1 MSKNLSNKID
11 FDPTLDKLTPL
22 NISRTGK
29 TYILHKDIKYFV
41 KYDQNEDVIY
51 SEYKCL
57 LFLDKKNISLFPKPF
72 GFFSNS
78 NGAYLICEFINFKK
92 DNNFFELGIM
102 LAQFHQNTN
111 INYGFFY
118 DTYCGPTLQI
128 NSWNCDWYDF
138 FFNTKIKYQL
148 DLAIKKKYVDKNYSK
163 MVLDLLKKNKSLF
176 LDRIPSLIHGD
187 LWSGNIG
194 TDIHN
199 KPRLFDPS
207 LFYGDYEADIAMT
220 ELFGGFDQ
228 KFYDGY
234 NHIKQFEPGFKNRSN
249 FYKLYHIL
257 NHLNIFGS
265 SYKYDLDN
273 IIKKIVAT

>member
-1 MSKNLSNKID
+1 LFKNLSNKID

-29 TYILHKDIKYFV
+29 TFILHKNIKYFV
-41 KYDQNEDVIY
+41 KYDQNKDVIY

-57 LFLDKKNISLFPKPF
+57 LFLDEKNISLFPKPY

-92 DNNFFELGIM
+92 NNNFFELGLM

-111 INYGFFY
+111 INHGFFH

-207 LFYGDYEADIAMT
+207 LYYGDYETDIAMM
-220 ELFGGFDQ
+220 ELFGGFNQ
-228 KFYDGY
+228 KFYEGY
-234 NHIKQFEPGFKNRSN
+234 NHIKKFEAGFKNRSN

-265 SYKYDLDN
+265 SYKCDLDN

>member
-1 MSKNLSNKID
+1 MFKNLSNKID
-11 FDPTLDKLTPL
+11 FDPTLDKLTLL

-29 TYILHKDIKYFV
+29 TFILHKDIKYFV
-41 KYDQNEDVIY
+41 KYDQNKDVIY

-57 LFLDKKNISLFPKPF
+57 LFLDEKNISLFPKPF

-92 DNNFFELGIM
+92 NNNFFELGLM

-111 INYGFFY
+111 INYGFFH

-207 LFYGDYEADIAMT
+207 LYYGDYEADIAMT
-220 ELFGGFDQ
+220 ELFGGFNQ
-228 KFYDGY
+228 KFYEGY
-234 NHIKQFEPGFKNRSN
+234 NHIKKFEPGFKNRSN

-257 NHLNIFGS
+257 NHLNIFGR
-265 SYKYDLDN
+265 SYIYDLDN

>member
-1 MSKNLSNKID
+1 MFKNLSNKID
-11 FDPTLDKLTPL
+11 FDPTLDKLTLL

-29 TYILHKDIKYFV
+29 TFILHKDIKYFV
-41 KYDQNEDVIY
+41 KYDQNKDVIY

-57 LFLDKKNISLFPKPF
+57 LFLDEKNISLFPKPY

-92 DNNFFELGIM
+92 NNNFFELGLM

-111 INYGFFY
+111 INYGFFH

-163 MVLDLLKKNKSLF
+163 KVLNLLKKNKSLF

-207 LFYGDYEADIAMT
+207 LYYGDYEADIAMT

-228 KFYDGY
+228 KFYEGY
-234 NHIKQFEPGFKNRSN
+234 NQIKKFEPGFKNRSN

>member
-1 MSKNLSNKID
+1 MFKNLSNKID

-29 TYILHKDIKYFV
+29 TFILHKDIKYFV
-41 KYDQNEDVIY
+41 KYDQNKDAIY
-51 SEYKCL
+51 SEYTCL
-57 LFLDKKNISLFPKPF
+57 LFLDEKNISLFPKPF
-72 GFFSNS
+72 GFFSS
-78 NGAYLICEFINFKK
+78 STGAYLICEFINFKK
-92 DNNFFELGIM
+92 NNNFFELGLM

-111 INYGFFY
+111 INYGFFH

-148 DLAIKKKYVDKNYSK
+148 DLAIKKKYVDKNYSM

-207 LFYGDYEADIAMT
+207 LYYGDYEADIAMT

-228 KFYDGY
+228 KFYEGY
-234 NHIKQFEPGFKNRSN
+234 NYIKKFEPGFKNRSN

>member
-1 MSKNLSNKID
+1 MFKNLSNKID

-29 TYILHKDIKYFV
+29 TFILHKDIKYFV
-41 KYDQNEDVIY
+41 KYDQNKDAIY
-51 SEYKCL
+51 SEYICL
-57 LFLDKKNISLFPKPF
+57 LFLDEKNISLFPKPF
-72 GFFSNS
+72 GFFSS
-78 NGAYLICEFINFKK
+78 STGAYLICEFINFKK
-92 DNNFFELGIM
+92 NNNFFELGLM

-111 INYGFFY
+111 INYGFFH

-207 LFYGDYEADIAMT
+207 LYYGDYEADIAMT

-228 KFYDGY
+228 KFYEGY
-234 NHIKQFEPGFKNRSN
+234 NYIKKFEPGFKNRSN

>member
-1 MSKNLSNKID
+1 MFKNLSNKID
-11 FDPTLDKLTPL
+11 FDPTLDKLTLL

-29 TYILHKDIKYFV
+29 TFILHKDIKYFV
-41 KYDQNEDVIY
+41 KYDQNKDVIY

-57 LFLDKKNISLFPKPF
+57 LFLDEKNISLFPKPF

-92 DNNFFELGIM
+92 NNNFFELGLM

-111 INYGFFY
+111 INYGFSH

-148 DLAIKKKYVDKNYSK
+148 DVAIKKKYVDKNYSK

-187 LWSGNIG
+187 LWNGNFLVDNFG
-194 TDIHN
+194 A
-199 KPRLFDPS
+199 PVLVDPAVYFAS
-207 LFYGDYEADIAMT
+207 REIDIAMSK
-220 ELFGGFDQ
+220 LFGGFSNQ
-228 KFYDGY
+228 FYESYNEKFPLEKDWQSRNLSENYLL
-234 NHIKQFEPGFKNRSN
+234 HRI
-249 FYKLYHIL
+249 
-257 NHLNIFGS
+257 
-265 SYKYDLDN
+265 
-273 IIKKIVAT
+273 

>member
-1 MSKNLSNKID
+1 MFKNLSNKID

-22 NISRTGK
+22 NVSRTGK
-29 TYILHKDIKYFV
+29 TFILHKDIKYFV
-41 KYDQNEDVIY
+41 KYDQNKDVIY

-57 LFLDKKNISLFPKPF
+57 LFLDEKNISLFPKPF

-92 DNNFFELGIM
+92 NNNFFELGLM

-111 INYGFFY
+111 NNYGFFH

-207 LFYGDYEADIAMT
+207 LYYGDYEADIAMT

-228 KFYDGY
+228 KFYEGY
-234 NHIKQFEPGFKNRSN
+234 NHIKKFEPGFKNRSN

-257 NHLNIFGS
+257 NHLNVFGS

>member
-1 MSKNLSNKID
+1 MFKNLSNKID

-29 TYILHKDIKYFV
+29 TFILHKDIKYFV

-92 DNNFFELGIM
+92 NNNFFELGLM

-111 INYGFFY
+111 INYGFFH

-148 DLAIKKKYVDKNYSK
+148 DLAIKKKYVDKNYSM

-207 LFYGDYEADIAMT
+207 LYYGDYEADIAMT

-228 KFYDGY
+228 KFYEGY
-234 NHIKQFEPGFKNRSN
+234 NYIKKFEPGFKNRSN

>member
-1 MSKNLSNKID
+1 
-11 FDPTLDKLTPL
+11 
-22 NISRTGK
+22 
-29 TYILHKDIKYFV
+29 
-41 KYDQNEDVIY
+41 
-51 SEYKCL
+51 
-57 LFLDKKNISLFPKPF
+57 
-72 GFFSNS
+72 
-78 NGAYLICEFINFKK
+78 
-92 DNNFFELGIM
+92 M
-102 LAQFHQNTN
+102 LAKFHQNTN
-111 INYGFFY
+111 INYGFFH

-148 DLAIKKKYVDKNYSK
+148 DLAIKKKHVDKNYSK
-163 MVLDLLKKNKSLF
+163 KVLNLLKKNKSLF

-207 LFYGDYEADIAMT
+207 LYYGDYEADIAMT

-228 KFYDGY
+228 KFYEGY
-234 NHIKQFEPGFKNRSN
+234 NHIKKFEPGFKNRSN

>member
-1 MSKNLSNKID
+1 MFKNLSNKID
-11 FDPTLDKLTPL
+11 FDPTQDKLTPL

-29 TYILHKDIKYFV
+29 TFILHKDIKYFV
-41 KYDQNEDVIY
+41 KYDQNKDVIY

-57 LFLDKKNISLFPKPF
+57 LFLDEKNISLFPKPY

-92 DNNFFELGIM
+92 NNNFFELGLM

-111 INYGFFY
+111 INYGFFH

-163 MVLDLLKKNKSLF
+163 KVLNLLKKNKSLF

-228 KFYDGY
+228 KFYEGY
-234 NHIKQFEPGFKNRSN
+234 NHIKKFEPGFKNRSN

-265 SYKYDLDN
+265 SYKYDLDHL
-273 IIKKIVAT
+273 IKKIVAT

>member
-1 MSKNLSNKID
+1 LFKNLSNKID

-29 TYILHKDIKYFV
+29 TFILHKDLKYFV
-41 KYDQNEDVIY
+41 KYDQNADVIY

-57 LFLDKKNISLFPKPF
+57 LFLDEKNISLFPKPF

-92 DNNFFELGIM
+92 NNNFFELGLM

-111 INYGFFY
+111 INYGFFH

-128 NSWNCDWYDF
+128 NSWNCDWYEF
-138 FFNTKIKYQL
+138 FFNSKIKYQL

-163 MVLDLLKKNKSLF
+163 KVLNLLKKNKSLF

-194 TDIHN
+194 TDMHN

-207 LFYGDYEADIAMT
+207 LYYGDYEADIAMT

-228 KFYDGY
+228 KFYEGY
-234 NHIKQFEPGFKNRSN
+234 NHIKKFEPGFKNRSN

>member
-1 MSKNLSNKID
+1 MFKNLSNKID

-29 TYILHKDIKYFV
+29 TFILHKDMKYFV
-41 KYDQNEDVIY
+41 KYDQNKDVIY

-57 LFLDKKNISLFPKPF
+57 LFLVEKNISLFPKPF

-92 DNNFFELGIM
+92 NNNFFELGLM

-111 INYGFFY
+111 INYGFFH

-207 LFYGDYEADIAMT
+207 LYYGDYEADIAMT

-228 KFYDGY
+228 KFYEGY
-234 NHIKQFEPGFKNRSN
+234 NHIKKFEPGFKNRSN

-265 SYKYDLDN
+265 SYKYDLDI

>member
-29 TYILHKDIKYFV
+29 TFILHKDMKYFV
-41 KYDQNEDVIY
+41 KYDQNEEVIY

-57 LFLDKKNISLFPKPF
+57 LFLDEKNISLFPKPF

-92 DNNFFELGIM
+92 NNNFFELGLM

-111 INYGFFY
+111 INYGFFH

-138 FFNTKIKYQL
+138 FFNTKINYQL

-228 KFYDGY
+228 KFYEGY
-234 NHIKQFEPGFKNRSN
+234 NHIKKFEPGFKNRSN

>member
-1 MSKNLSNKID
+1 LFKNLSNKID

-22 NISRTGK
+22 NFSRTGK
-29 TYILHKDIKYFV
+29 TFILHKDMKYFV
-41 KYDQNEDVIY
+41 KYDQNKDVIY

-57 LFLDKKNISLFPKPF
+57 LFLDEKNISLFPKPF

-92 DNNFFELGIM
+92 NNNFFELGLM

-111 INYGFFY
+111 INYGFFH

-207 LFYGDYEADIAMT
+207 LYYGDYEADIAMT

-228 KFYDGY
+228 KFYEGY
-234 NHIKQFEPGFKNRSN
+234 NHIKKFEPGFKNRSN

-265 SYKYDLDN
+265 SYKYDLDHL
-273 IIKKIVAT
+273 IKKIVAT